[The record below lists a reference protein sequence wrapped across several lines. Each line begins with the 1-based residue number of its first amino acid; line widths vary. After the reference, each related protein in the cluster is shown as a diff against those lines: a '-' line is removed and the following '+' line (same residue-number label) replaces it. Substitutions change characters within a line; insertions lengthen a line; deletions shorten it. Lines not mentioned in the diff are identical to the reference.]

1 MFENLNDRYPNL
13 KGKLRLKVRP
23 IETGCG
29 YVPMF
34 DDTPALCDLEDMY
47 KYLKDPEV
55 QRVVRCQ

>member
-1 MFENLNDRYPNL
+1 MFENLNDRYPRL
-13 KGKLRLKVRP
+13 TGKLRLKVRP